1 VSWRRLNRPEPKEAL
16 SLGLAI
22 LMLRRASGMS
32 CGAVAEAAGVTRRNL
47 SIYETGKREPRVDT
61 VRRLVAAMGYTMA
74 DLWHAHELA
83 RKLAGVET
91 REPGS
96 ASGDGTLPPD
106 DRWPPEEAR
115 KAALQLAQ
123 EAGKAVAHCCLAF
136 MEVQAGGWP
145 QAAARGDR
153 R

>member
-1 VSWRRLNRPEPKEAL
+1 MSRRRRNRPDPRETL

-22 LMLRRASGMS
+22 LMLRRASGLS
-32 CGAVAEAAGVTRRNL
+32 TEAIAEAAGVTRSNL
-47 SIYETGKREPRVDT
+47 SIFETGKREPKVDT
-61 VRRLVAAMGYTMA
+61 LRRLTAAMGYTMA

-83 RKLAGVET
+83 KELAGAGR
-91 REPGS
+91 REPGC

-106 DRWPPEEAR
+106 ERGPPEEAR

-136 MEVQAGGWP
+136 MEMQAGGWEGG
-145 QAAARGDR
+145 RHGE
-153 R
+153 